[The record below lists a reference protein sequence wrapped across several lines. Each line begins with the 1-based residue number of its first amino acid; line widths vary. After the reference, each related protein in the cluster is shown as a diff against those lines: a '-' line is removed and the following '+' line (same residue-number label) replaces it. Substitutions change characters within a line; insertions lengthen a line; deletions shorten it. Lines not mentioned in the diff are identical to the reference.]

1 MAHNAEASW
10 GAGTPGWNPTSA
22 AQLTSWVV
30 TCWAKPTG
38 AMPYVQITS
47 SVMMTWT
54 NVSQ

>member
-1 MAHNAEASW
+1 MAHGAEASR
-10 GAGTPGWNPTSA
+10 GAGTPRMQRTSA

-47 SVMMTWT
+47 SVMRMWT
-54 NVSQ
+54 KVSQ